1 MQQVP
6 LVLHQYLVLLRQLAA
21 VVVVRKILIVA
32 MAQQV
37 HQVVV
42 VVKVQPAQGRVVRR
56 QAHQLDMMAVMES
69 KAGMRMPVVAV
80 VVLEESG
87 KMELLAEK
95 DMVVMAGQG
104 QRGEMVLRMPVVVEV
119 LPILMGL
126 RLIRD

>member
-21 VVVVRKILIVA
+21 VVVVRKIMIVA

-37 HQVVV
+37 RQVVV
-42 VVKVQPAQGRVVRR
+42 VVKVHPARGRVVRR

-69 KAGMRMPVVAV
+69 KAGTRMPVVAV

-95 DMVVMAGQG
+95 GMVVMAGQE

-119 LPILMGL
+119 LSILMGL